1 MRDANWLAVCFLL
14 KISQNLPYRSPFS
27 LQSNFLPNINNQ
39 NNFCILSHF
48 REIKLEIKSRE
59 TTETTPEINNVF
71 SVSTELGKKL
81 KILEIK

>member
-1 MRDANWLAVCFLL
+1 MQIGWQCVFYSRSHRIFPTGHLL
-14 KISQNLPYRSPFS
+14 VYKAI
-27 LQSNFLPNINNQ
+27 FLPNINNQ

>member
-1 MRDANWLAVCFLL
+1 MQIGWQCVFYSRSHRIFPTGHLL
-14 KISQNLPYRSPFS
+14 VYKAIFYQISIIRT
-27 LQSNFLPNINNQ
+27 I
-39 NNFCILSHF
+39 FCILSHF